1 MLRRQLF
8 FRLVAGLC
16 LLAAAACPRA
26 LAQAE
31 HIVDYHSDITLQSD
45 ATLLVTETIR
55 VVSRGIQIRHGIYRD
70 FPTRY
75 RDALG
80 NNFEVGFRFLSAT
93 LDGAEETARVEDY
106 SNGKRIYLGDAH
118 AFVSRGEHTY
128 TIAYET
134 TRQLGFFKDHD
145 ELYWNVTGNG
155 WSFPIDHASAS
166 IHLPEQIPSGEVEL
180 SGFTG
185 PQGSMERSLTAS
197 AEGADNYEF
206 AATRGLGPR
215 EGLSIVLAFPKGFF
229 AEPTA
234 SQKLSYFLADNRDAA
249 AGGAGLL
256 LIVLYYYLVWS
267 AVGRDPAKGVIMPLY
282 EPPSDFSPAA
292 LRYLVRMGFDNK
304 AFTAAILNMAVRGY
318 LTIKNQ
324 AGSYTLY
331 RTKATEGNL
340 SADEKQVAKSLFD
353 GRGEIW
359 LHNENHATI
368 SAAIKSLKTWLKT
381 SEEKIYFLT
390 NSRYSAPAIVLSIA
404 LLLGIVA
411 MQGPQKIFIAAFLCV
426 WLSIWSLA
434 VAGLVMADAVAWK
447 AAFEGGVKPGGIVK
461 AVVFT
466 GFSVPFLGGEAM
478 GVFMLEKAT
487 SFSVVAL
494 LAATVVIHLVFHFL
508 LRAPTSAGR
517 SVLDK
522 IEGFKMFLGAVDGD
536 RLDRVMPPEK
546 TPEVFEKWL
555 PYALALDLEQ
565 RWSEKFAGVIDAS
578 SHTPGSN
585 ANGYAPAWYSG
596 PGLATLGAAGLAG
609 SLGSSFSNAI
619 SSSAS
624 APGSSGGGGG
634 GSGGGG
640 GGGGG
645 GGW

>member
-1 MLRRQLF
+1 MLRPCFL
-8 FRLVAGLC
+8 RLLAGLC
-16 LLAAAACPRA
+16 LLAAATAPR
-26 LAQAE
+26 LFAQTE
-31 HIVDYHSDITLQSD
+31 RILEYHSDITLQNDS
-45 ATLLVTETIR
+45 TLRVTETIR

-75 RDALG
+75 KDALG
-80 NNFEVGFRFLSAT
+80 NNFEVGFRFLGAT
-93 LDGAEETARVEDY
+93 LDGAPETARVEDY
-106 SNGKRIYLGDAH
+106 SNGKRIYLGDRNL
-118 AFVSRGEHTY
+118 FVSTGEHTY

-155 WSFPIDHASAS
+155 WAFAIDHASAS
-166 IHLPEQIPSGEVEL
+166 VHLPEYIPRGEVGL

-185 PQGSMERSLTAS
+185 PQGSTEHSLATS
-197 AEGADNYEF
+197 AEAADTYEF
-206 AATRGLGPR
+206 AATRALGPR
-215 EGLSIVLAFPKGFF
+215 EGLSIVLDFPKGLF

-267 AVGRDPAKGVIMPLY
+267 AVGRDPAKGAIMPLY
-282 EPPSDFSPAA
+282 EPPSGFSPAA

-304 AFTAAILNMAVRGY
+304 AFTAAILDMAVRGY

-331 RTKATEGNL
+331 RTKATDRNL
-340 SADEKQVAKSLFD
+340 SADEKQIANALFD

-368 SAAIKSLKTWLKT
+368 GASIKSLKTWLKT

-411 MQGPQKIFIAAFLCV
+411 MQGTQKIVVAAFLCV

-434 VAGLVMADAVAWK
+434 VAGLVIADAVAWK
-447 AAFEGGVKPGGIVK
+447 AAFEGGVKAGGIVK
-461 AVVFT
+461 AAVFT
-466 GFSVPFLGGEAM
+466 VFSVPFLGGEAM
-478 GVFMLEKAT
+478 GIFMLAKFT
-487 SFSVVAL
+487 SFSVAAL
-494 LAATVVIHLVFHFL
+494 LIATVVIHLVFHFL
-508 LRAPTSAGR
+508 LKAPTSAGR
-517 SVLDK
+517 SLLDK

-546 TPEVFEKWL
+546 TPEIFERWL

-565 RWSEKFAGVIDAS
+565 RWAEKFAGVIDAS
-578 SHTPGSN
+578 SHAPDSN
-585 ANGYAPAWYSG
+585 SNGYAPAWYSG
-596 PGLATLGAAGLAG
+596 PGLATLGAAGFAS
-609 SLGSSFSNAI
+609 SLGGSFSNAI

-634 GSGGGG
+634 GAGGGG